1 MLKLTAGETAL
12 PLTLLFNYSLRE
24 GLIPDDWKR
33 ANVVPI
39 HKSGDI
45 SSIKNY
51 RPITLCSVV
60 GKLLERVVTNRM
72 IGYMRDVGLI
82 SKQQHCFVAGRSCTT
97 LLSIVCHH
105 WAQLL
110 DVRSPPV
117 VDVIFL
123 DWSKAFDKVSHSIL
137 LSKLHNYGICGPMW
151 HWISSFL
158 NQRYQSV
165 QFRGS
170 SSNWLPV
177 LSGVPQGSVL
187 GPLLF
192 NLFVL
197 DLPNFV
203 QSNLPQYAND
213 TLLYRPIYSE
223 DDVTIMQKDLD
234 NIISWCILNKMCLNA
249 DKCKVMRL
257 SKKLACD
264 GNTPSYK
271 ISNSSLSVV

>member
-1 MLKLTAGETAL
+1 
-12 PLTLLFNYSLRE
+12 
-24 GLIPDDWKR
+24 
-33 ANVVPI
+33 
-39 HKSGDI
+39 
-45 SSIKNY
+45 
-51 RPITLCSVV
+51 
-60 GKLLERVVTNRM
+60 
-72 IGYMRDVGLI
+72 MRD
-82 SKQQHCFVAGRSCTT
+82 SERPQQCSDHG
-97 LLSIVCHH
+97 
-105 WAQLL
+105 
-110 DVRSPPV
+110 D
-117 VDVIFL
+117 
-123 DWSKAFDKVSHSIL
+123 
-137 LSKLHNYGICGPMW
+137 GPGTIN
-151 HWISSFL
+151 WISSFL

-203 QSNLPQYAND
+203 QSNLPQYADD

-257 SKKLACD
+257 SKKLTCD

-271 ISNSSLSVV
+271 ISNSSLSVVQNYKYLGVIIISSNLKWNDHVNHVASRTSRLPGFIKRIVRCNDPAILSRLYKTLCRPIIEYGAPAWLPYQQSHWHVHAFQHLGGSSLINSDWKNLAFHHLKTDFIT

>member
-1 MLKLTAGETAL
+1 MLKLTAGEIAL

-24 GLIPDDWKR
+24 GVIPDDWKR

-82 SKQQHCFVAGRSCTT
+82 SKQQHGFVAGRSCTT
-97 LLSIVCHH
+97 LLSTVCHH

-110 DVRSPPV
+110 DVRSLQLLTSSSSIGV
-117 VDVIFL
+117 KHLIKSVIH
-123 DWSKAFDKVSHSIL
+123 WIL
-137 LSKLHNYGICGPMW
+137 LSKLHSYGICGPMW

-158 NQRYQSV
+158 NQRYQCV
-165 QFRGS
+165 QFRGA

-187 GPLLF
+187 GPFLF

-203 QSNLPQYAND
+203 QSNLPQYADD
-213 TLLYRPIYSE
+213 TLLNRPIYSE

-234 NIISWCILNKMCLNA
+234 NVISWCILNKMCLNA
-249 DKCKVMRL
+249 DKL
-257 SKKLACD
+257 
-264 GNTPSYK
+264 
-271 ISNSSLSVV
+271 

>member
-1 MLKLTAGETAL
+1 MALSQVDLVPHSSAQFATTGLNCLMWDPLQLLT
-12 PLTLLFNYSLRE
+12 S
-24 GLIPDDWKR
+24 
-33 ANVVPI
+33 
-39 HKSGDI
+39 S
-45 SSIKNY
+45 SSIGVK
-51 RPITLCSVV
+51 
-60 GKLLERVVTNRM
+60 
-72 IGYMRDVGLI
+72 
-82 SKQQHCFVAGRSCTT
+82 H
-97 LLSIVCHH
+97 
-105 WAQLL
+105 
-110 DVRSPPV
+110 
-117 VDVIFL
+117 
-123 DWSKAFDKVSHSIL
+123 FDKVSHSIL

-203 QSNLPQYAND
+203 QSNLPQYADD

-223 DDVTIMQKDLD
+223 DDATIMQKDLD
-234 NIISWCILNKMCLNA
+234 NIISWCILNKWFWNHESRLNIQQVCGYS
-249 DKCKVMRL
+249 DSFC
-257 SKKLACD
+257 KKL
-264 GNTPSYK
+264 K
-271 ISNSSLSVV
+271 